1 MGASMGASMGST
13 MGSTM
18 RVRLHGAAA
27 LCAAPSSDL
36 DHGLDDLLDA
46 SADARGIFV
55 AVRAEVEEL
64 AMPDGAVFDERARL
78 GEVPVDVSLD
88 SSGASVYYKE
98 LDVVAP
104 AVVLR

>member
-1 MGASMGASMGST
+1 MGAAKGAAM
-13 MGSTM
+13 M
-18 RVRLHGAAA
+18 VLLHGAAA
-27 LCAAPSSDL
+27 LRAAPSSDL
-36 DHGLDDLLDA
+36 HHGLDDLLDA
-46 SADARGIFV
+46 SADVRGVFV
-55 AVRAEVEEL
+55 AVRPEVEEL
-64 AMPDGAVFDERARL
+64 AMPDGAIFDERARL